1 MLLEAPAN
9 PISFLQ
15 TKFTKQSRTRLR
27 RHEAVDTYSSESMIQ
42 RHSGVLG
49 LCAFI
54 DAYPY
59 DVPDFVPDVFSVL
72 GDHLNDPPPISVS
85 ITFRIEKTQLIH

>member
-1 MLLEAPAN
+1 M
-9 PISFLQ
+9 
-15 TKFTKQSRTRLR
+15 
-27 RHEAVDTYSSESMIQ
+27 DTYCTESIIK

-72 GDHLNDPPPISVS
+72 GDHLNDPPPISVRY
-85 ITFRIEKTQLIH
+85 IKDLNTLINLLRNYIKPHWL